1 MKIDYHKVKSFWC
14 IHINFMKTFK
24 TVWIGSEVSK
34 LIYSWYNCA
43 CDHLKI
49 PTIPLN
55 EPLKGCKDV
64 ITTQKISFPPHDFG
78 SSSNFW
84 DQKVSKLSLCILEK
98 VSACLLVFRHKKH
111 VILLTFEKWPFY
123 HHYQQEI
130 FKKKSACIKPSF
142 LCRNSKQPRQN
153 YEKCQLQWVIMENQN
168 SVKLSYL

>member
-1 MKIDYHKVKSFWC
+1 MDLTLVFKTMKIDYHKVKSFWC

-24 TVWIGSEVSK
+24 TVWIGSKVSK

-84 DQKVSKLSLCILEK
+84 DQKVSKLSL
-98 VSACLLVFRHKKH
+98 
-111 VILLTFEKWPFY
+111 LTFEKWPLPSLPAGDF
-123 HHYQQEI
+123 Q
-130 FKKKSACIKPSF
+130 KKVCMQKAFFHMQKFNTAKTELWKMPTAVSNYGKP
-142 LCRNSKQPRQN
+142 N
-153 YEKCQLQWVIMENQN
+153 
-168 SVKLSYL
+168 

>member
-1 MKIDYHKVKSFWC
+1 MKIDYHKVISFWC

-24 TVWIGSEVSK
+24 TVWIGSKVSK

-98 VSACLLVFRHKKH
+98 VSAYWYLGIKKY
-111 VILLTFEKWPFY
+111 VTLLTFEKWPLPSLPAGDFQKKVCMQKAFF
-123 HHYQQEI
+123 HMQK
-130 FKKKSACIKPSF
+130 FKTAKTELWKMSTAVSNYGKP
-142 LCRNSKQPRQN
+142 N
-153 YEKCQLQWVIMENQN
+153 
-168 SVKLSYL
+168 